1 MSKTTKNAK
10 CSHQHFV
17 SMKRFDNH
25 VIQNSLR
32 SSPSD
37 DSLRAIALAVV
48 VQAVKDASTGHYIR
62 DALDFLFG
70 SRQQLCV
77 DYLEFAGVNP
87 DAFFDSL
94 IREGVI

>member
-17 SMKRFDNH
+17 SMKRFVNH

-32 SSPSD
+32 TDVTD
-37 DSLRAIALAVV
+37 DGLRAIALAVV
-48 VQAVKDASTGHYIR
+48 AQAVKDATTGHYTR

-70 SRQQLCV
+70 KRQQLCV

>member
-10 CSHQHFV
+10 CSHEHFV

-32 SSPSD
+32 TNITD
-37 DSLRAIALAVV
+37 DGLRAIALAVV
-48 VQAVKDASTGHYIR
+48 VQAVKDATTGHYTR

-87 DAFFDSL
+87 DAFFNSL

>member
-25 VIQNSLR
+25 AIQNSLR
-32 SSPSD
+32 LSPSND
-37 DSLRAIALAVV
+37 GLRAIALAVV
-48 VQAVKDASTGHYIR
+48 VQAVKDASTGHYTR

-70 SRQQLCV
+70 KRQQLCI

>member
-1 MSKTTKNAK
+1 MSKTTKGAK
-10 CSHQHFV
+10 TSHQDFV
-17 SMKRFDNH
+17 RMKRFDNH

-32 SSPSD
+32 TSPTD
-37 DSLRAIALAVV
+37 DGLRAIALAVV
-48 VQAVKDASTGHYIR
+48 VQAVKDVTTEHYSR

-77 DYLEFAGVNP
+77 DYLKFAGVNP

>member
-1 MSKTTKNAK
+1 MSKTTKNSK

-32 SSPSD
+32 TSPSD
-37 DSLRAIALAVV
+37 DGLRAIALAVV
-48 VQAVKDASTGHYIR
+48 VQAVKDVTSGHYSR

>member
-37 DSLRAIALAVV
+37 DGLRTIALAVV
-48 VQAVKDASTGHYIR
+48 IQAVKDVTSGHYSR

-70 SRQQLCV
+70 SRQRLCV